1 MNKLNIRTLLS
12 PPEGTHRVNKVG
24 RVAAAFFALAII
36 PLAIFLAITT
46 KSISQ
51 EAKGTSESDSLQNVL
66 NSMKN
71 GGVLKLESGRLY
83 RITSRIVIPGR
94 NIIIEGN
101 GAALEN
107 ENPDDV
113 IFEINQGKVEPPSFC
128 LIEDAVF
135 TTSKSVKKPGDASGA
150 ILISRSFGTTIREC
164 SFQFLKG
171 GFAVCAQQSENLR
184 VESSRFDWS
193 SVDVYIEAL
202 QSPHDSPF
210 FCNVLNVQNCRLQHC
225 AGIDGKGGTG
235 IIASGNNISIR
246 DCLVNVCANGG
257 ILLGRDLMTYGVDID
272 NVYFET
278 NSVFDIRCASQYGVR
293 YFRFSDITVRNG
305 VARNDGMGGISRN
318 VGYSVDLD
326 GAKNGEIT
334 NYALLFGDPM
344 EASIS
349 PDTSGREIKI
359 RDSKLEKSK

>member
-1 MNKLNIRTLLS
+1 MSTLKRCRAPMIPRFSVMFSMCRT
-12 PPEGTHRVNKVG
+12 
-24 RVAAAFFALAII
+24 A
-36 PLAIFLAITT
+36 
-46 KSISQ
+46 
-51 EAKGTSESDSLQNVL
+51 DSNTA
-66 NSMKN
+66 
-71 GGVLKLESGRLY
+71 LESMEK
-83 RITSRIVIPGR
+83 
-94 NIIIEGN
+94 EG
-101 GAALEN
+101 
-107 ENPDDV
+107 P
-113 IFEINQGKVEPPSFC
+113 
-128 LIEDAVF
+128 
-135 TTSKSVKKPGDASGA
+135 
-150 ILISRSFGTTIREC
+150 
-164 SFQFLKG
+164 
-171 GFAVCAQQSENLR
+171 
-184 VESSRFDWS
+184 
-193 SVDVYIEAL
+193 
-202 QSPHDSPF
+202 
-210 FCNVLNVQNCRLQHC
+210 
-225 AGIDGKGGTG
+225 G

-359 RDSKLEKSK
+359 RDSKLEKKSK